1 MPQFSLEEQFLAEER
16 ERLKREQE
24 QRRAA
29 RAAASIAQPANP
41 QRTAEAN
48 KLARQ
53 VGQPP
58 EYVEQNL
65 DAVKQQQRAAA
76 ARKAAASNPTL
87 GAWMEY
93 ARNGALAQDDVG
105 VLESIGDTVAGWL
118 RNSGASRDIYENA
131 KRGVFASDAS
141 SEDGFFDRMGSLIER
156 GGAAVDEG
164 IYNFIAGTTGSTVAR
179 EAAQTLSG
187 GTTSRKVAGQTDW
200 EAVKNKPSLSNIG
213 GYIIDAGAE
222 SLPAMTALAVPV
234 AGIGLIGVSQT
245 GNIAAERARN
255 NGRDEITGRDIGLS
269 LGFGF
274 GTAALDR
281 LGFKGIFGTPAAT
294 VRGRIGRAAATEGT
308 TEFLQS
314 GLEYTGGSIGTDV
327 GFDPMTALDQSI
339 AGAVAGYGLG
349 GGIRS
354 TIEVARSARSIEAVD
369 RLMTRSAESQ
379 VRQRDP
385 DSFRNLIEQLTGS
398 ASDGNIYVSGEV
410 IAQFNQDYAE
420 DEFWGQFAE
429 EIDDARLTG
438 GDVAIPLSSAAAE
451 LSGKPDWEAIR
462 GDVRA
467 APGAM
472 TANEIAAAEA
482 EWETIRKEAGE
493 ALDTQEREA
502 RAAAAPGERLRA
514 SIRETLMTRGMD
526 PDQAAANAEVTAALF
541 ETEAANLG
549 YDLTGREFEKAVS
562 VQRVL
567 PGMVADPEAADT
579 LDVIVNAMR
588 GNGEAEIG
596 VGPTLME
603 FIRDRGGIN
612 DPGGDLRSMG
622 VSPRLIRD
630 FNPDQGSLGGL
641 SGAGDYG
648 IDTVMRAAVEAGY
661 FPDLATTGSNELDTQ
676 RMLDAIGA
684 ELAGSPVYSETRLDQ
699 MRQAGAELRE
709 LLASAGLEPDTASM
723 DDIRAAVD
731 RFDGGR
737 SLEQSLPAT
746 IEIDGVE
753 QPTVNSEGQPL
764 AATEEG
770 VRAFWAWFG
779 DSKVVDAD
787 GRPLVVYHGGQLR
800 ENEDSDAAFEKS
812 ITFFSPD
819 RPFAENYAGPVGN
832 VTEAYVRSENPFLPD
847 QHANAEWLQE
857 FIDYWREEDGWVDRS
872 SGEDL
877 SDYEVRQ
884 LIEEVRLYGFSDGNM
899 GRERW
904 DDFLAHAAD
913 HHDGFIGYDPTDG
926 ADIVVAFGREN
937 IKSVNNRGTFS
948 PDDARILYQK
958 QRFYSALE
966 RAVEETKTN
975 RAPAQQWLATL
986 RKTPGVKA
994 EELEWSGL
1002 EEWLEIQ
1009 EGPVEKS
1016 AVLQVVRDG
1025 GIKVE
1030 EVVLGGDIT
1039 ERLDDYYQ
1047 YNEGDYYVEDEGDG
1061 DFVVRDKDGNFVE
1074 RYDNED
1080 QAEEHAS
1087 LWNDEIAAKQSEP
1100 KFKDWSTDP
1109 NSESYRELLITLPVN
1124 EGGNPDRAPGTH
1136 WDQPAVVAHT
1146 RFMEKR
1152 GPDGER
1158 ILFVEEVQ
1166 SDWHQKGRDQGYA
1179 VPAELDAARERYK
1192 KASDAWQAAYA
1203 EAVAM
1208 GVPSD
1213 STSPMQDLINLNTP
1227 EADAFAEKMSSLGLR
1242 LQEAQIAKDNAEKG
1256 GIPDAPFKSTW
1267 PALVMKRVISWAAEN
1282 GYDQVAWTTGEQQ
1295 AERYSLSESVGS
1307 ILAVRQDDG
1316 RYLVETGNPDAMEVL
1331 FSNSMAETEP
1341 NSFHKGLMTAE
1352 QLKEAFGGNIAE
1364 QLIEGADA
1372 SFEAWAEGDRLGDD
1386 VLVARL
1392 EGRDEEADAMA
1403 ARIVELNE
1411 TLPSQRGFRLEGE
1424 ENLRVGGEGMKA
1436 FYDRNLGN
1444 ITNKIIKK
1452 YGVKVEPKVVE
1463 GMGALNNRLKATRED
1478 IQRVAG
1484 ISAYGIK
1491 TVADAEARIRKYD
1504 QVLNDPQEGPRVKEE
1519 TRAAKARLT
1528 TALPMIAKAEKLSA
1542 EPMEPTNLGFDITP
1556 EMRADVLE
1564 SGFSLFQRG
1573 QGPQGSIQ
1581 FGAEGQALIR
1591 LFESANASTF
1601 QHEMAHFWLER
1612 MFANARQAIDT
1623 DGNPAARQTFADVEA
1638 IKAWFKDNGHPVEG
1652 DTIPTEA
1659 HEMFARA
1666 WEQYLMEGKAPT
1678 TRLQSAFRKF
1688 SRWLKM
1694 IYRTVANLNT
1704 PMTPEIRE
1712 VMDRMLATEQQIAE
1726 AAEARA
1732 AYLQFDNAIEAGMSE
1747 ADARRY
1753 AELSEQ
1759 VRSEAEEQLTGKVM
1773 RSIRAQGQKQWKA
1786 QEKVVRAEVEE
1797 MVDNRPPFAAL
1808 KLLRQKDGPRL
1819 DKAWLQENFGEDVFG
1834 ILPAGMPVH
1843 KVGGINP
1850 DTLAELVGFSSGDQ
1864 LVRELIGIEARRRSM
1879 KEGGDK
1885 RPVREAIIAQEV
1897 KAEMNRRFG
1906 DPLADGTIE
1915 REASA
1920 AVQNDRLGEKVELEL
1935 KALASKAGRKPT
1947 PYRMAREWARDR
1959 IQRGVIADM
1968 ISGAAQYRYTR
1979 TAAKAA
1985 RDAQSAI
1992 LAGDMEAA
2000 FRHKQTE
2007 LLHNALAREAA
2018 EASDQ
2023 VDVAVRRLGKY
2034 AKQTKAKTLPL
2045 DYLDRIHTLLE
2056 GVEFK
2061 KVSQRGLDKRKAL
2074 RDWIASE
2081 EAEGRT
2087 VELPERVL
2095 DEVDQKNWSR
2105 LTVEELMLLKE
2116 AVDQIAALGRLK
2128 TKLLTAKK
2136 DREVEAAATAMEQ
2149 AIIASKKGPKPNRT
2163 RETLGYRAASAFKS
2177 FKAMH
2182 RKMASLAREMDSVK
2196 DGGPVWDNLIRPMM
2210 ERFDQEAEMNRE
2222 ATEKLLDILSPFYGR
2237 DSLGRPKMGGK
2248 GIYFESIG
2256 QSFNLEERMAIVGQ
2270 MGNAGNLQRLIDG
2283 ERGEFGFRWSMEQ
2296 LNEIKAS
2303 LTKEQMDA
2311 VQAIWDLFES
2321 YRPLIAAKERRVS
2334 GVEPEWVEPVPVE
2347 TEHGTYKGGYWPIKY
2362 DPARSTEAQKQADA
2376 AEAERQLRGAF
2387 TAATTQR
2394 SFTKQ
2399 RAERVTNRPLLYSF
2413 SGVTQ
2418 GLTDVVHDLAF
2429 HEYLIDANRLLRHPK
2444 VSSAMLNYYGPE
2456 IMQQFRKG
2464 IEDVAAGA
2472 TPAQNVWEQGV
2483 NHVRMGATVAGLGW
2497 NLKTALLQP
2506 FGLTQSIVRVGAPWI
2521 LKGATQF
2528 FGSPI
2533 DTSRAVYEKS
2543 RFMRERS
2550 NTMQRE
2556 ISEIRN
2562 RIRGGTKGGEF
2573 INASFFFMITRT
2585 QLAIDLPTWQGA
2597 YEKAIAEGN
2606 EESLAVSLA
2615 DQAVRDAQGGG
2626 QIGDLSAIQRGG
2638 PLQKLFTNFYSFFNT
2653 TFNLTAE
2660 SWARTD
2666 FRKPGDVMALALDYL
2681 LLYSLPAA
2689 MGYFLEMAFAGEDDD
2704 DDRSLLEGLASE
2716 HISYMTGTMV
2726 GLRELDAPIQN
2737 LVEAATGAE
2746 LNEYDFGYTGP
2757 AGLRFFADGTRAAQ
2771 QAAQGEFDDA
2781 LRKSMINTGGILF
2794 HLPSGQIN
2802 KTWSGAEAI
2811 ANDDTDNPMALVSGN

>member
-222 SLPAMTALAVPV
+222 SLPAMTALAVPA

-281 LGFKGIFGTPAAT
+281 LGFKGIFGAPAAT

-385 DSFRNLIEQLTGS
+385 DSFRNLIEQLTGT

-622 VSPRLIRD
+622 VSPRLIRE
-630 FNPDQGSLGGL
+630 FNPDQGALGGI

-661 FPDLATTGSNELDTQ
+661 FPDLAATGSNELDTQ

-684 ELAGSPVYSETRLDQ
+684 ELAGSPVYSETRLDM

-709 LLASAGLEPDTASM
+709 LLAGAGVDPDTASM
-723 DDIRAAVD
+723 DEIRAAVE

-737 SLEQSLPAT
+737 ALEQSLPET
-746 IEIDGVE
+746 IEIDGK
-753 QPTVNSEGQPL
+753 QRSTVNSEGQPL

-779 DSKVVDAD
+779 DSKVVDAQ
-787 GRPLVVYHGGQLR
+787 GRPLVVYHGTPAKVG
-800 ENEDSDAAFEKS
+800 DDFAFDPEATGTTS
-812 ITFFSPD
+812 FAFGSAETNRQGFF
-819 RPFAENYAGPVGN
+819 FAENRDFARSFAEQDGTSGEVVPAYLSVKDPFRIVDQYPMGKDVVRLREAAREVG
-832 VTEAYVRSENPFLPD
+832 AS
-847 QHANAEWLQE
+847 
-857 FIDYWREEDGWVDRS
+857 EDGISWLEGKMYQDDFWEVLDD
-872 SGEDL
+872 EDGV
-877 SDYEVRQ
+877 EVRKWLEAAGFDGINMQ
-884 LIEEVRLYGFSDGNM
+884 ETDPDTGKLEEVR
-899 GRERW
+899 
-904 DDFLAHAAD
+904 
-913 HHDGFIGYDPTDG
+913 
-926 ADIVVAFGREN
+926 VAFSPTQ
-937 IKSVNNRGTFS
+937 IKSVNNRGTF
-948 PDDARILYQK
+948 DANDPRILYQENSEG
-958 QRFYSALE
+958 RPLVAVHNLSADKF
-966 RAVEETKTN
+966 RN
-975 RAPAQQWLATL
+975 
-986 RKTPGVKA
+986 A
-994 EELEWSGL
+994 EEIGGLAAPSMAVIRADIDWSNF
-1002 EEWLEIQ
+1002 
-1009 EGPVEKS
+1009 
-1016 AVLQVVRDG
+1016 
-1025 GIKVE
+1025 
-1030 EVVLGGDIT
+1030 GDIT
-1039 ERLDDYYQ
+1039 LIASPDLIDPARRDSPGFNADVYSPRQPRAQFDLHGPTLKKLESDMREALEDLGRYGMGEFDADKLSR
-1047 YNEGDYYVEDEGDG
+1047 EGLSAIEGSVAAKLTYLRSIG
-1061 DFVVRDKDGNFVE
+1061 ENPKLVRDE
-1074 RYDNED
+1074 
-1080 QAEEHAS
+1080 
-1087 LWNDEIAAKQSEP
+1087 KQP
-1100 KFKDWSTDP
+1100 LAPALRKFKGSSWA
-1109 NSESYRELLITLPVN
+1109 I
-1124 EGGNPDRAPGTH
+1124 EGA
-1136 WDQPAVVAHT
+1136 
-1146 RFMEKR
+1146 
-1152 GPDGER
+1152 DG
-1158 ILFVEEVQ
+1158 F
-1166 SDWHQKGRDQGYA
+1166 
-1179 VPAELDAARERYK
+1179 
-1192 KASDAWQAAYA
+1192 A
-1203 EAVAM
+1203 EAVAAEIERQAAQTAKGPGGEARAEAIRERYLDGEGRPYPTTLTSWARKVEEYHKPASVNRYKTEQALDKKINATKKRAGQYKLWVQENYAGLIAGRFFETRDSGRRKEYTM
-1208 GVPSD
+1208 QNLVREMTRTIRDGEGYMYGVGSLRSNVAKKFRSIADMQASRDSIISDEEMNAIKDEVSDEMFALGEKFARYHPSGSD
-1213 STSPMQDLINLNTP
+1213 FGWMDIFTQFLKDVAIGRPADLREWQNEIFTEPVPDDLLTEAREFLDKLRDLPTEYFETKMQRAVSFDEF
-1227 EADAFAEKMSSLGLR
+1227 EAAVVPDDTAPDVIARLKEYGLR
-1242 LQEAQIAKDNAEKG
+1242 VEKYPKG
-1256 GIPDAPFKSTW
+1256 GSRSEA
-1267 PALVMKRVISWAAEN
+1267 VMKAA
-1282 GYDQVAWTTGEQQ
+1282 GA
-1295 AERYSLSESVGS
+1295 SE
-1307 ILAVRQDDG
+1307 A
-1316 RYLVETGNPDAMEVL
+1316 
-1331 FSNSMAETEP
+1331 
-1341 NSFHKGLMTAE
+1341 
-1352 QLKEAFGGNIAE
+1352 
-1364 QLIEGADA
+1364 
-1372 SFEAWAEGDRLGDD
+1372 
-1386 VLVARL
+1386 
-1392 EGRDEEADAMA
+1392 
-1403 ARIVELNE
+1403 
-1411 TLPSQRGFRLEGE
+1411 
-1424 ENLRVGGEGMKA
+1424 
-1436 FYDRNLGN
+1436 
-1444 ITNKIIKK
+1444 
-1452 YGVKVEPKVVE
+1452 
-1463 GMGALNNRLKATRED
+1463 
-1478 IQRVAG
+1478 
-1484 ISAYGIK
+1484 
-1491 TVADAEARIRKYD
+1491 
-1504 QVLNDPQEGPRVKEE
+1504 
-1519 TRAAKARLT
+1519 
-1528 TALPMIAKAEKLSA
+1528 
-1542 EPMEPTNLGFDITP
+1542 
-1556 EMRADVLE
+1556 
-1564 SGFSLFQRG
+1564 LFQRG

-1704 PMTPEIRE
+1704 PITPEIRE

-1732 AYLQFDNAIEAGMSE
+1732 AYLQFDNAIGAGMSE

-1773 RSIRAQGQKQWKA
+1773 RSIRAQGQKQWKE

-2018 EASDQ
+2018 EASEQ

-2182 RKMASLAREMDSVK
+2182 RKMASLAREMDSVQ

-2562 RIRGGTKGGEF
+2562 RIRGGTKAGEF
-2573 INASFFFMITRT
+2573 MNASFFFMITRT

-2606 EESLAVSLA
+2606 EETLAVSLA

-2626 QIGDLSAIQRGG
+2626 QIGDLAAIQRGG

-2689 MGYFLEMAFAGEDDD
+2689 MGYFLDMAFAGEDDD

-2737 LVEAATGAE
+2737 LAEAATGAE

-2781 LRKSMINTGGILF
+2781 LRKSMVNTGGILF

-2811 ANDDTDNPMALVSGN
+2811 ANDDTDNPLALVSGN